1 MGDVIEFP
9 REIKVELED
18 SEDGQTML
26 EIGIV
31 ALWEAIGGFDLKEK
45 LDHQQ
50 YMFMFLQYSGVCFD
64 CMEKELIVVDE
75 DGNLG
80 IEVSIREMLENA
92 IVDVERELTTK
103 H

>member
-1 MGDVIEFP
+1 MGDVIDFP
-9 REIKVELED
+9 REIKVELE

-31 ALWEAIGGFDLKEK
+31 ALWEAIGGFDLREK
-45 LDHQQ
+45 LDHDH
-50 YMFMFLQYSGVCFD
+50 YMFMFLQYSGICFD
-64 CMEKELIVVDE
+64 CMEKELIIVDE

-80 IEVSIREMLENA
+80 IEASIRDMLENA